1 MFFSPRLRAILQAL
15 LVTFL
20 WSTSW
25 ILIKYA
31 LNEIP
36 PLTFAGLRY
45 MMAFIILLPG
55 LGKHKVE
62 MLALSTKEWR
72 RLAVLGLVFYTM
84 TQGGQFLTL
93 NHLEAVTFSL
103 LLNFTSVLVAFF
115 GIIALREVPS
125 RLQWAGIIIF
135 IAGVLVYFFPASR
148 SGEQVLGLTLA
159 GFTVCTNA
167 AAAVLG
173 RSVNREKAIPPLV
186 VTAISMGVGATSLLG
201 IGLAVQGLPPI
212 SPAGWV
218 IIVWLA
224 VVNTAL
230 AFTLWNRSLQKL
242 SAVESSIINN
252 TMLVQIAVLAWLF
265 LGEQPALRGVV
276 GLILATVGIL
286 IAHLRP
292 VQRLGVH
299 PPRD

>member
-1 MFFSPRLRAILQAL
+1 MFSSPRLRAVLQAL

-31 LNEIP
+31 LQEIP

-45 MMAFIILLPG
+45 TMAFIILLPG
-55 LGKHKVE
+55 LWKHKAAVR
-62 MLALSTKEWR
+62 ALSMKEWR
-72 RLAVLGLVFYTM
+72 RLTVLGLVFYTM

-103 LLNFTSVLVAFF
+103 LLNFTSLLVAFF
-115 GIIALREVPS
+115 GIIALREMPS
-125 RLQWAGIIIF
+125 LLQWGGIITF
-135 IAGVLVYFFPASR
+135 IAGVLVYFLPLSTSDGQA
-148 SGEQVLGLTLA
+148 LGFILA
-159 GFTVCTNA
+159 GFTVCANA
-167 AAAVLG
+167 ASAVLG
-173 RSVNREKAIPPLV
+173 RSVNRDQATPPLV
-186 VTAISMGVGATSLLG
+186 VTAISMGVGSVSLLG
-201 IGLAVQGLPPI
+201 IGLAVHGFPPI
-212 SPAGWV
+212 SPGGWM

-252 TMLVQIAVLAWLF
+252 TMLIQIAVLAWLL
-265 LGEQPALRGVV
+265 LGEQLAWGDVV

-286 IAHLRP
+286 ITHLRP
-292 VQRLGVH
+292 A
-299 PPRD
+299 